1 MDAAEMRQ
9 VKFFKAWAIFLVMST
24 VGSAAVGFLVGAA
37 VGALMGVLGTPV
49 RNMQAVASLI
59 GIATMLPVSF
69 LIYRW
74 SVKQFILKQ
83 L

>member
-1 MDAAEMRQ
+1 MNADEMRQ
-9 VKFFKAWAIFLVMST
+9 VKFFKAWIIFLVMST
-24 VGSAAVGFLVGAA
+24 IVTAAAGFLAGAA
-37 VGALMGVLGTPV
+37 VGLLMGALGTSV
-49 RNMQAVASLI
+49 RNMQAVASLV
-59 GIATMLPVSF
+59 GIAVMLPVSF